1 MFQQQTLL
9 LMGLMESLA
18 YPERRLQ
25 KYARNIINTKFKYLP
40 KHTFIRV
47 IPNQTNILAEK
58 KTLQILKNIETESFK
73 LPIQSDCKMT
83 M

>member
-1 MFQQQTLL
+1 MQEILL
-9 LMGLMESLA
+9 IQNL
-18 YPERRLQ
+18 
-25 KYARNIINTKFKYLP
+25 NIYR

-58 KTLQILKNIETESFK
+58 KPLQILKNIETESFK

>member
-1 MFQQQTLL
+1 MQEILL
-9 LMGLMESLA
+9 IQNL
-18 YPERRLQ
+18 
-25 KYARNIINTKFKYLP
+25 NIYR

-73 LPIQSDCKMT
+73 LPIRQKT
-83 M
+83 